1 MANTET
7 FDCGELGEVSDAD
20 KCVLSRID
28 IATLDKGG
36 VSCSPFDKGGVSLV
50 FHFCVSCSI

>member
-36 VSCSPFDKGGVSLV
+36 VSLV